1 MNRNNQAEQMKAPGF
16 WYTFL
21 HTIKAS
27 FLSRDT
33 ILIFAGAIAFY
44 LIFYAWPY
52 GNQQI
57 QHVPSAVLDLD
68 RSAAARRLVT
78 AMDASPAISVVRITQ
93 DEGEAMEAFRR
104 EEFSVLITIPKDFE
118 KSLTRGENV
127 TVHVLG
133 NGAFPVK
140 ARAVQAALGGV
151 VTDKTKLLDDAA
163 VYATG
168 LPGTSVHSHHQAA
181 PGLRVQYMYNEI
193 GGYGNYTVPVVGP
206 VIIQAVMLMA
216 ITMALGGWLVA
227 ARREPFVEAAL
238 DRPLHRGAAV
248 WLAFTLITFLWFVY
262 MQGFDFWWHEYGSMR
277 SVAATLGTGLLF
289 SASVASFGMAVTIL
303 LGSNRW
309 SSQAVVMI
317 SAPAVFISGG
327 IWPMTNVLSALHS
340 DLARSAR
347 APCGLAGRGPH
358 RVHPSLLGNPRH
370 SDALLS
376 LDGAPSRVPPRL
388 ARGRR
393 TGLQPRRPQALAL
406 RQDRPALRLGLLRQ
420 QHMQFIDSH
429 SHLNSDAFDEDRD
442 EVIARMKAAGMAAAM
457 VIACEDDELPKLEA
471 LLAEHPGW
479 LFGAWALHPEFPDKP
494 EPTVERIAEICS
506 RPGFAAVGETGLD
519 FYWCKEPLDWQRA
532 RFRRHI
538 EAAKAIGKPLIIH
551 ARDSEREALEILRD
565 MHAGDVGFVMH
576 CFCGDTD
583 TALAVV
589 DAGGHVSFTGNLT
602 FKRNEALRETA
613 RALPLESLLLE
624 TDCPY
629 MAPVPMRGRRCEPQ
643 YVEYVAECLA
653 GLFGVDKAHVARQT
667 TANAVRLF
675 RLPIRLEEA

>member
-140 ARAVQAALGGV
+140 ARAVQAALDGV

-216 ITMALGGWLVA
+216 ITMAMGGWLVA
-227 ARREPFVEAAL
+227 ARRESFVEGAL
-238 DRPLHRGAAV
+238 RHPGVRGTAV
-248 WLAFTLITFLWFVY
+248 FLAFWVMTCLWFVY
-262 MQGFDFWWHEYGSMR
+262 MQGFDFWIHEYGTMANPGG
-277 SVAATLGTGLLF
+277 VMLAGVLF
-289 SASVASFGMAVTIL
+289 SAAVSAFGMAITML

-309 SSQAVVMI
+309 SSQAGVMI
-317 SAPAVFISGG
+317 SAPAVFVSGG
-327 IWPMTNVLSALHS
+327 IWPVTNILNPAVYAFSLLIPTTPGIPVLLATSQDGAMTPDLIPQLSLLAVQTLGYLLLAAW
-340 DLARSAR
+340 LARRHTTREDEAR
-347 APCGLAGRGPH
+347 H
-358 RVHPSLLGNPRH
+358 Q
-370 SDALLS
+370 
-376 LDGAPSRVPPRL
+376 RVPNAP
-388 ARGRR
+388 
-393 TGLQPRRPQALAL
+393 
-406 RQDRPALRLGLLRQ
+406 
-420 QHMQFIDSH
+420 
-429 SHLNSDAFDEDRD
+429 
-442 EVIARMKAAGMAAAM
+442 
-457 VIACEDDELPKLEA
+457 
-471 LLAEHPGW
+471 
-479 LFGAWALHPEFPDKP
+479 
-494 EPTVERIAEICS
+494 
-506 RPGFAAVGETGLD
+506 
-519 FYWCKEPLDWQRA
+519 
-532 RFRRHI
+532 
-538 EAAKAIGKPLIIH
+538 
-551 ARDSEREALEILRD
+551 
-565 MHAGDVGFVMH
+565 
-576 CFCGDTD
+576 
-583 TALAVV
+583 
-589 DAGGHVSFTGNLT
+589 
-602 FKRNEALRETA
+602 NEA
-613 RALPLESLLLE
+613 
-624 TDCPY
+624 
-629 MAPVPMRGRRCEPQ
+629 
-643 YVEYVAECLA
+643 
-653 GLFGVDKAHVARQT
+653 
-667 TANAVRLF
+667 
-675 RLPIRLEEA
+675 

>member
-1 MNRNNQAEQMKAPGF
+1 MNRNNQAGQMKAPGF

-104 EEFSVLITIPKDFE
+104 EEFSVLITIPKNFE

-216 ITMALGGWLVA
+216 ITMALGGLW
-227 ARREPFVEAAL
+227 
-238 DRPLHRGAAV
+238 HGAAIRFV
-248 WLAFTLITFLWFVY
+248 LWGSP
-262 MQGFDFWWHEYGSMR
+262 QGASPLWRPRSTVRSTGARPSGSPSR
-277 SVAATLGTGLLF
+277 SSPSSGSSTCRGSTSGGTSTAPCAA
-289 SASVASFGMAVTIL
+289 SPR
-303 LGSNRW
+303 RW
-309 SSQAVVMI
+309 
-317 SAPAVFISGG
+317 APACS
-327 IWPMTNVLSALHS
+327 
-340 DLARSAR
+340 
-347 APCGLAGRGPH
+347 
-358 RVHPSLLGNPRH
+358 
-370 SDALLS
+370 
-376 LDGAPSRVPPRL
+376 
-388 ARGRR
+388 
-393 TGLQPRRPQALAL
+393 
-406 RQDRPALRLGLLRQ
+406 
-420 QHMQFIDSH
+420 
-429 SHLNSDAFDEDRD
+429 
-442 EVIARMKAAGMAAAM
+442 
-457 VIACEDDELPKLEA
+457 
-471 LLAEHPGW
+471 
-479 LFGAWALHPEFPDKP
+479 
-494 EPTVERIAEICS
+494 S
-506 RPGFAAVGETGLD
+506 RPRSPPSAWQSRSFWARTVG
-519 FYWCKEPLDWQRA
+519 RA
-532 RFRRHI
+532 R
-538 EAAKAIGKPLIIH
+538 P
-551 ARDSEREALEILRD
+551 S
-565 MHAGDVGFVMH
+565 
-576 CFCGDTD
+576 
-583 TALAVV
+583 
-589 DAGGHVSFTGNLT
+589 
-602 FKRNEALRETA
+602 
-613 RALPLESLLLE
+613 
-624 TDCPY
+624 
-629 MAPVPMRGRRCEPQ
+629 
-643 YVEYVAECLA
+643 
-653 GLFGVDKAHVARQT
+653 
-667 TANAVRLF
+667 
-675 RLPIRLEEA
+675 

>member
-289 SASVASFGMAVTIL
+289 SVSVASFGMVVTIL

-327 IWPMTNVLSALHS
+327 IWPMTNVLSEPVFA
-340 DLARSAR
+340 
-347 APCGLAGRGPH
+347 
-358 RVHPSLLGNPRH
+358 
-370 SDALLS
+370 LS
-376 LDGAPSRVPPRL
+376 LFIPTSPAVP
-388 ARGRR
+388 
-393 TGLQPRRPQALAL
+393 
-406 RQDRPALRLGLLRQ
+406 
-420 QHMQFIDSH
+420 
-429 SHLNSDAFDEDRD
+429 
-442 EVIARMKAAGMAAAM
+442 
-457 VIACEDDELPKLEA
+457 A
-471 LLAEHPGW
+471 LLAASQDGALTESILPYWGILGIQT
-479 LFGAWALHPEFPDKP
+479 LFYLSTALHLVHRRDWREDA
-494 EPTVERIAEICS
+494 VQAYS
-506 RPGFAAVGETGLD
+506 RG
-519 FYWCKEPLDWQRA
+519 
-532 RFRRHI
+532 
-538 EAAKAIGKPLIIH
+538 
-551 ARDSEREALEILRD
+551 
-565 MHAGDVGFVMH
+565 
-576 CFCGDTD
+576 
-583 TALAVV
+583 
-589 DAGGHVSFTGNLT
+589 
-602 FKRNEALRETA
+602 ALRRE
-613 RALPLESLLLE
+613 PFVK
-624 TDCPY
+624 TDRPSDWDY
-629 MAPVPMRGRRCEPQ
+629 
-643 YVEYVAECLA
+643 
-653 GLFGVDKAHVARQT
+653 
-667 TANAVRLF
+667 
-675 RLPIRLEEA
+675 

>member
-93 DEGEAMEAFRR
+93 DEGEAMEAYRR

-327 IWPMTNVLSALHS
+327 IWPMTNVLSEPVFA
-340 DLARSAR
+340 
-347 APCGLAGRGPH
+347 
-358 RVHPSLLGNPRH
+358 
-370 SDALLS
+370 LS
-376 LDGAPSRVPPRL
+376 LFIPTSPAVP
-388 ARGRR
+388 
-393 TGLQPRRPQALAL
+393 
-406 RQDRPALRLGLLRQ
+406 
-420 QHMQFIDSH
+420 
-429 SHLNSDAFDEDRD
+429 
-442 EVIARMKAAGMAAAM
+442 
-457 VIACEDDELPKLEA
+457 A
-471 LLAEHPGW
+471 LLAASQDGALTESILPYWGILGIQT
-479 LFGAWALHPEFPDKP
+479 LFYLSTALHLVHRRDWR
-494 EPTVERIAEICS
+494 EPFVKTD
-506 RPGFAAVGETGLD
+506 RPS
-519 FYWCKEPLDWQRA
+519 DW
-532 RFRRHI
+532 
-538 EAAKAIGKPLIIH
+538 
-551 ARDSEREALEILRD
+551 D
-565 MHAGDVGFVMH
+565 
-576 CFCGDTD
+576 
-583 TALAVV
+583 
-589 DAGGHVSFTGNLT
+589 
-602 FKRNEALRETA
+602 
-613 RALPLESLLLE
+613 
-624 TDCPY
+624 Y
-629 MAPVPMRGRRCEPQ
+629 
-643 YVEYVAECLA
+643 
-653 GLFGVDKAHVARQT
+653 
-667 TANAVRLF
+667 
-675 RLPIRLEEA
+675 

>member
-68 RSAAARRLVT
+68 RSAARRLVT

-163 VYATG
+163 IYATG

-327 IWPMTNVLSALHS
+327 IWPMTNVLSEPVFA
-340 DLARSAR
+340 
-347 APCGLAGRGPH
+347 
-358 RVHPSLLGNPRH
+358 
-370 SDALLS
+370 LS
-376 LDGAPSRVPPRL
+376 LFIPTSPAVP
-388 ARGRR
+388 
-393 TGLQPRRPQALAL
+393 
-406 RQDRPALRLGLLRQ
+406 
-420 QHMQFIDSH
+420 
-429 SHLNSDAFDEDRD
+429 
-442 EVIARMKAAGMAAAM
+442 
-457 VIACEDDELPKLEA
+457 A
-471 LLAEHPGW
+471 LLAASQDGALTESILPYWGILGIQT
-479 LFGAWALHPEFPDKP
+479 LFYLSTALHLVHRRDWREDA
-494 EPTVERIAEICS
+494 VQAYS
-506 RPGFAAVGETGLD
+506 RG
-519 FYWCKEPLDWQRA
+519 
-532 RFRRHI
+532 
-538 EAAKAIGKPLIIH
+538 
-551 ARDSEREALEILRD
+551 
-565 MHAGDVGFVMH
+565 
-576 CFCGDTD
+576 
-583 TALAVV
+583 
-589 DAGGHVSFTGNLT
+589 
-602 FKRNEALRETA
+602 ALR
-613 RALPLESLLLE
+613 R
-624 TDCPY
+624 
-629 MAPVPMRGRRCEPQ
+629 
-643 YVEYVAECLA
+643 
-653 GLFGVDKAHVARQT
+653 
-667 TANAVRLF
+667 
-675 RLPIRLEEA
+675 